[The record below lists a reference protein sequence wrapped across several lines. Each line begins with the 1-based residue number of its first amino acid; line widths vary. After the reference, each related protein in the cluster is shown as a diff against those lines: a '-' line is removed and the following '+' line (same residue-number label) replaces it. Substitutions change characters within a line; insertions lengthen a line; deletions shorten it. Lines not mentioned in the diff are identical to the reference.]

1 VKVQEEEEM
10 KDKFFILPA
19 LVLIAVAGFFACGEK
34 AEEPP
39 LEEMAIEELD
49 PATRLEG
56 KKVAILIAEG
66 FHDRETL
73 EPKSFLE
80 ELGAEVVILGP
91 AAGEVTAYNSDQV
104 VTIEKAVE
112 EVEIADF
119 DALILPGGEGPAVLR
134 EHEPAVNFAGSFLES
149 GKLVAAICH
158 GSQTLITAGV
168 VEGRRMTCVSS
179 VAEEVREAGGLYF
192 DEPVVVDGNLIT
204 SRVPDDLPAFNE
216 AIRNALK

>member
-1 VKVQEEEEM
+1 M
-10 KDKFFILPA
+10 
-19 LVLIAVAGFFACGEK
+19 VLILSVGFFACGEK
-34 AEEPP
+34 ADEYPVEESV
-39 LEEMAIEELD
+39 IEEID
-49 PATRLEG
+49 PAVQLEG
-56 KKVAILIAEG
+56 KRVAVLIAEG

-80 ELGAEVVILGP
+80 EHGAEVVVLGP
-91 AAGEVTAYNSDQV
+91 APGDVTAYNSDQV
-104 VTIEKAVE
+104 VNIEKAVE
-112 EVEIADF
+112 EADITEF

-134 EHEPAVNFAGSFLES
+134 EHEAAVNFAGAFLES
-149 GKLVAAICH
+149 GKPVAAICH

-204 SRVPDDLPAFNE
+204 SRVPGDLAAFNE
-216 AIRNALK
+216 AILNALK